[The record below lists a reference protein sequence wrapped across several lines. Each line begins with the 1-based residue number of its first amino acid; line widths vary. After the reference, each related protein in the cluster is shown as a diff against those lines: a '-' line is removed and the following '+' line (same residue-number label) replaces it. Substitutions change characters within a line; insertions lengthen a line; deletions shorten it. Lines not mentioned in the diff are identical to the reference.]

1 MLVTSHHLLVDLSSI
16 KPLSMTSEIYSYVKD
31 NSHSLELSAGSMK
44 ENEVKRQ
51 VRNNTMWI
59 RQS

>member
-1 MLVTSHHLLVDLSSI
+1 
-16 KPLSMTSEIYSYVKD
+16 MTSEIYSYVKD